1 MTQPLLQPYQV
12 YEITQTRPKSDL
24 YAISDRVLAK
34 DVVAIIQTE
43 GPVHA
48 DLLYYRMAKLYGI
61 DRAGSDVRRAVDRAL
76 REATRA
82 GDVERRKF
90 FYWPAGMNRAE
101 PRTAGP
107 RTVDQI
113 APEELQD
120 TVLTVLRA
128 AGPMTGEELVRTT
141 ARALGFQR
149 TGASLNAGISA
160 AIDALRGMGYIV
172 AAGGSLAAKE
182 TDRT

>member
-1 MTQPLLQPYQV
+1 MTLPLLRPYQV
-12 YEITQTRPKSDL
+12 YEIEKPRPKSDL
-24 YAISDRVLAK
+24 YAISDRVLAQ
-34 DVVAIIQTE
+34 DVVAIVRTE

-48 DLLYYRMAKLYGI
+48 DLLYYRMAKLYSI

-90 FYWPAGMNRAE
+90 FYWPAGMAAAE
-101 PRTAGP
+101 PRMAGP

-113 APEELQD
+113 APEELQG

-128 AGPMTGEELVRTT
+128 SSPMPGDELVRAT

-149 TGASLNAGISA
+149 TGASLNSGISG
-160 AIDALRGMGYIV
+160 AIDALR
-172 AAGGSLAAKE
+172 AAGQIVGDGGGLAAQA
-182 TDRT
+182 

>member
-1 MTQPLLQPYQV
+1 MTQPVLRPYQV
-12 YEITQTRPKSDL
+12 YEIDRPRPKSDL
-24 YAISDRVLAK
+24 YALSDRVLAK
-34 DVVAIIQTE
+34 DVVEIVRTE

-82 GDVERRKF
+82 GDVVRRKT
-90 FYWPAGMNRAE
+90 FYWPAGVERVE
-101 PRTAGP
+101 PRVAGP
-107 RTVDQI
+107 RTVGQI

-120 TVLTVLRA
+120 TVLLVLRA
-128 AGPMTGEELVRTT
+128 AGPQPAEELVRAAT
-141 ARALGFQR
+141 RALGFQR

-160 AIDALRGMGYIV
+160 AIEGLRSAGQV
-172 AAGGSLAAKE
+172 AEQGGTLGP
-182 TDRT
+182 RG

>member
-1 MTQPLLQPYQV
+1 MIQPLLRPYHV
-12 YEITQTRPKSDL
+12 YQIDRPRPKSDL
-24 YAISDRVLAK
+24 YAISDRVLAQ
-34 DVVAIIQTE
+34 DVVAIVRTE
-43 GPVHA
+43 GPIHL

-82 GDVERRKF
+82 GDVARRRAF
-90 FYWPAGMNRAE
+90 LWPPDTARVE
-101 PRTAGP
+101 PRVAGP

-120 TVLTVLRA
+120 TVLAVLRA
-128 AGPMTGEELVRTT
+128 AAPLPAEELVRAT

-149 TGASLNAGISA
+149 TGASLQAGISGG
-160 AIDALRGMGYIV
+160 IDALR
-172 AAGGSLAAKE
+172 AAGQVAERDGALVAGG
-182 TDRT
+182 

>member
-1 MTQPLLQPYQV
+1 MTLPLLRPYQV
-12 YEITQTRPKSDL
+12 YEIEKPRPKSDL

-34 DVVAIIQTE
+34 DVVAIVRTE
-43 GPVHA
+43 GPLHA

-61 DRAGSDVRRAVDRAL
+61 DRAGSDVRRAVDRAM

-82 GDVERRKF
+82 GEVERRKF
-90 FYWPAGMNRAE
+90 FYWPAGMAAAE
-101 PRTAGP
+101 PRVAGP

-113 APEELQD
+113 APEELQG

-128 AGPMTGEELVRTT
+128 SGAVPGEELVRAT

-149 TGASLNAGISA
+149 TGASLNSGISA
-160 AIDALRGMGYIV
+160 AIDALRAMGQIIES
-172 AAGGSLAAKE
+172 GDGLAAKA
-182 TDRT
+182 